1 MKPYRALW
9 LFLFVVSCLA
19 PCYAHHMAVVVNVEN
34 PAQDI
39 SAADLA
45 KIFKAQ
51 TARWP
56 DGRSVVLVL
65 QGTSGETVTLQR
77 LNKMTAAQWRAF
89 IEQHKESIVT
99 ANSDAA
105 VLKQI
110 ESNKGAIGLVEFHS
124 ITSKI
129 KVLKVGGQLPL
140 EEGYLP
146 H

>member
-1 MKPYRALW
+1 MKNHRALW
-9 LFLFVVSCLA
+9 LFFFVISCLV
-19 PCYAHHMAVVVNVEN
+19 PCYAHHMAVVVNVDN

-51 TARWP
+51 TTRWP

-65 QGTSGETVTLQR
+65 QGSSGETLTLQR

-89 IEQHKESIVT
+89 MDEHKTSIVS

-105 VLKQI
+105 VIKMV
-110 ESNKGAIGLVEFHS
+110 ESNKGAIALVEFHS

>member
-9 LFLFVVSCLA
+9 LFLFVVSCLV
-19 PCYAHHMAVVVNVEN
+19 PCYAHHMAVVVNLEN
-34 PAQDI
+34 PAQDT
-39 SAADLA
+39 SAADRP

-77 LNKMTAAQWRAF
+77 LKKMTAAQWRAF

-99 ANSDAA
+99 ANSAA
-105 VLKQI
+105 ALLKQI
-110 ESNKGAIGLVEFHS
+110 ECNKGRIVLRKFHPIPHS
-124 ITSKI
+124 SK
-129 KVLKVGGQLPL
+129 L
-140 EEGYLP
+140 
-146 H
+146 

>member
-1 MKPYRALW
+1 MKKYRALW
-9 LFLFVVSCLA
+9 LFFFVVSCLV
-19 PCYAHHMAVVVNVEN
+19 PCYAHHMAVVVNPEN
-34 PAQDI
+34 PTRDI

-51 TARWP
+51 TKRWP
-56 DGRSVVLVL
+56 DGKDVVIVL
-65 QGTSGETVTLQR
+65 RGTSGEMVTLQR
-77 LNKMTAAQWRAF
+77 LNKMTPAQWHAF
-89 IEQHKESIVT
+89 IEEHKGSILR
-99 ANSDAA
+99 ADSDAD
-105 VLKQI
+105 VLKLI

>member
-1 MKPYRALW
+1 
-9 LFLFVVSCLA
+9 
-19 PCYAHHMAVVVNVEN
+19 MAVVVNVEN